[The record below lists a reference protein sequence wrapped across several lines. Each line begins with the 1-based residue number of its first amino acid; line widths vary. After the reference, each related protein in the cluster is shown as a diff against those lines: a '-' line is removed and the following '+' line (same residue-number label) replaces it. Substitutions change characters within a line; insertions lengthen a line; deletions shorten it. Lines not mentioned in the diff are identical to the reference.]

1 MLERL
6 TEQFLEDEALT
17 AGLSDEDASELVGW
31 LIGIAE
37 DLQAQSAGDSLSDP
51 RLGERYLA
59 QLKRLGGEIARLS
72 RKHRIPVEEL
82 VDLIELAW
90 EEPGQ
95 EGGTRP
101 MQA

>member
-6 TEQFLEDEALT
+6 TEQFLEDEVLI

-37 DLQAQSAGDSLSDP
+37 DLETQSEPSEP
-51 RLGERYLA
+51 RLQERYLA
-59 QLKRLGGEIARLS
+59 QLKRLGYQVAGLN
-72 RKHRIPVEEL
+72 RKYHIPVEEL

-90 EEPGQ
+90 EEPDQ
-95 EGGTRP
+95 EQGTRP
-101 MQA
+101 IQA